1 MPMKDWQFTSHDG
14 TFVVHSLDPEL
25 FESEDVWE
33 ARLRK
38 VGYFWAAIPEV
49 AGPPFAMVPEFI
61 NDASFWKL
69 AAKPFQ
75 TFSLN
80 SDFAFEVAFLRV
92 ALEPTD
98 CVEIAV
104 VAVKNN
110 AVHSALFA
118 VANCFEDSPLVVIG

>member
-14 TFVVHSLDPEL
+14 TFVVHSLDAEL

-49 AGPPFAMVPEFI
+49 AGPPFAMVPEFVD
-61 NDASFWKL
+61 DASFWEL
-69 AAKPFQ
+69 AAEPFQ
-75 TFSLN
+75 SFSLD

-110 AVHSALFA
+110 AVHPALFA
-118 VANCFEDSPLVVIG
+118 VFDCFEDSPLVVIG